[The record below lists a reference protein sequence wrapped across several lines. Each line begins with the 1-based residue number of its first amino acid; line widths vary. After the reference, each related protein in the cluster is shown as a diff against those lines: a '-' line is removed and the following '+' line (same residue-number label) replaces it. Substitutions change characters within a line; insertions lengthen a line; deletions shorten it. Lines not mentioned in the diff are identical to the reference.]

1 MVTTSP
7 APLSP
12 AARALAAR
20 CEPRVNE
27 LARRMTRT
35 VFERLHGYAELPADV
50 RDVEITAT
58 ARHGLRRFLRNAAG
72 GEAPRPT
79 EDGLRYFQERAH
91 QRADEGMP
99 LQLLLGTYT
108 TGAHVLWQALTDAAR
123 PGEENALTELC
134 GALIASQGR
143 VIGAVTESYLDE
155 QAAIAAERREQR
167 RSLARALLE
176 GRGTADAPAGPFL
189 VVHLR
194 FASRDLGGPGGV
206 AVRRLVRR
214 VQTALDRLFGTE
226 VPALLN
232 GTGGHALVPGRT
244 ELPDA
249 ATAVLREAAGQ
260 GLRLAATV
268 AEETGDIPDAAR
280 VGTEIVRVATA
291 CGHTPG
297 RHHLDD
303 VLLEY
308 HLSRPSA
315 GSDRIAALL
324 APLADRP
331 DLTAT
336 LRTHL
341 EQRQDRR
348 ATARVLGLHPNS
360 VDYRL
365 ARVTEL
371 TGLDLGTPK
380 DAALALAALLLGS
393 HSRSRY
399 ANWPGL

>member
-1 MVTTSP
+1 MDS
-7 APLSP
+7 LSP
-12 AARALAAR
+12 AARSLAAR

-27 LARRMTRT
+27 LARRMIRT
-35 VFERLHGYAELPADV
+35 VFEQLNGYAELPAEV
-50 RDVEITAT
+50 KDVEITAT
-58 ARHGLRRFLRNAAG
+58 ARRGLRQFLRGAAS
-72 GEAPRPT
+72 GEAEAQRVPAG
-79 EDGLRYFQERAH
+79 DLRHFQERAL

-99 LQLLLGTYT
+99 LHLLLGTYT
-108 TGAHVLWQALTDAAR
+108 SGAHVLWQALTDEAR
-123 PGEENALTELC
+123 PGEEAALTELC
-134 GALIASQGR
+134 GALITSQGR
-143 VIGAVTESYLDE
+143 VIRAVTESYLDE

-176 GRGTADAPAGPFL
+176 GAGTGTADVAAGPFL

-194 FASRDLGGPGGV
+194 FEARQSGGV
-206 AVRRLVRR
+206 AIRRLVRR
-214 VQTALDRLFGTE
+214 VQTALDRVFGTE
-226 VPALLN
+226 VPALLD
-232 GTGGHALVPGRT
+232 GGGGHVLVPGRT

-249 ATAVLREAAGQ
+249 VTGALREAAGP

-268 AEETGDIPDAAR
+268 ASDVGGIPEAAR

-291 CGHTPG
+291 CGHAPG
-297 RHHLDD
+297 AHRLDD

-331 DLTAT
+331 ELTAT

-341 EQRQDRR
+341 EQRRDRR

-365 ARVTEL
+365 ARITGL
-371 TGLDLGTPK
+371 TGLDLGAPR

-393 HSRSRY
+393 GQ
-399 ANWPGL
+399 ANWPG

>member
-1 MVTTSP
+1 MRT
-7 APLSP
+7 LSP

-35 VFERLHGYAELPADV
+35 VFEDLHGYAELPADV

-58 ARHGLRRFLRNAAG
+58 ARHGLRRFLRGAAD
-72 GEAPRPT
+72 GEVLRPT
-79 EDGLRYFQERAH
+79 ADGGLRYFQERAL

-108 TGAHVLWQALTDAAR
+108 SGAQVLWQALTDAAR
-123 PGEENALTELC
+123 PGEEGALTELC
-134 GALIASQGR
+134 GALLTAQGR

-155 QAAIAAERREQR
+155 QAAIVAERGEQR

-176 GRGTADAPAGPFL
+176 GTGAADAVEGPVL

-194 FASRDLGGPGGV
+194 FGARQSGGV

-226 VPALLN
+226 VPALLD

-249 ATAVLREAAGQ
+249 ATAVLREAAGP

-268 AEETGDIPDAAR
+268 ASGAGDIPDAAR
-280 VGTEIVRVATA
+280 VGEEIVRVARA
-291 CGHTPG
+291 CGHAPG
-297 RHHLDD
+297 PHHLDD

-315 GSDRIAALL
+315 GSSRIAALL

-331 DLTAT
+331 ELTAT

-348 ATARVLGLHPNS
+348 ATARALGLHPNS

-365 ARVTEL
+365 ARITEL
-371 TGLDLGTPK
+371 TGLDLGTPR

-393 HSRSRY
+393 RQ
-399 ANWPGL
+399 AN

>member
-1 MVTTSP
+1 MDS
-7 APLSP
+7 LSP
-12 AARALAAR
+12 AARSLAAR

-35 VFERLHGYAELPADV
+35 VFEDLHGYAELPVDV

-58 ARHGLRRFLRNAAG
+58 ARQGLRQFLRTAAG
-72 GEAPRPT
+72 GEVLRPT
-79 EDGLRYFQERAH
+79 ADGGLRYFQDRAH

-108 TGAHVLWQALTDAAR
+108 SGAHVLWQALTDAAR
-123 PGEENALTELC
+123 PGEESALTELC
-134 GALIASQGR
+134 GALIAAQGR
-143 VIGAVTESYLDE
+143 VIAAVTESYLDE
-155 QAAIAAERREQR
+155 QAAIAAERGEQR

-176 GRGTADAPAGPFL
+176 GTRKAEGWEGPVL

-194 FASRDLGGPGGV
+194 FAPRQSGGV

-226 VPALLN
+226 VPALLD

-249 ATAVLREAAGQ
+249 ATAVLREAAGP

-268 AEETGDIPDAAR
+268 ASGAEDIPDAAR
-280 VGTEIVRVATA
+280 VGEEIVRVARA
-291 CGHTPG
+291 CGHAPG
-297 RHHLDD
+297 PHHLDD

-315 GSDRIAALL
+315 GSARIAALL
-324 APLADRP
+324 DPLADRP

-365 ARVTEL
+365 ARITEL
-371 TGLDLGTPK
+371 TGLDLGTPR

-393 HSRSRY
+393 RQAS
-399 ANWPGL
+399 

>member
-1 MVTTSP
+1 MRT
-7 APLSP
+7 LSP
-12 AARALAAR
+12 SARALAAR
-20 CEPRVNE
+20 CEPQVNE

-35 VFERLHGYAELPADV
+35 VFEDLQGYAELPADV
-50 RDVEITAT
+50 KDVEITAT
-58 ARHGLRRFLRNAAG
+58 ARIGLRRFLRGAA
-72 GEAPRPT
+72 
-79 EDGLRYFQERAH
+79 DGDLRYFQERAL
-91 QRADEGMP
+91 QRAEEGMP

-108 TGAHVLWQALTDAAR
+108 TGAQVLWQALTDTAR
-123 PGEENALTELC
+123 PGEESALTELC
-134 GALIASQGR
+134 GALIAAQGR
-143 VIGAVTESYLDE
+143 VIGAVTESYLEE
-155 QAAIAAERREQR
+155 QAAMVAERGEQR
-167 RSLARALLE
+167 RLLARGLLE
-176 GRGTADAPAGPFL
+176 GTGAVAGTVGVPAGPVL
-189 VVHLR
+189 VVYLR
-194 FASRDLGGPGGV
+194 FGSESGAGLGGVG
-206 AVRRLVRR
+206 VRRLVRR
-214 VQTALDRLFGTE
+214 VQSALDRVFGTE
-226 VPALLN
+226 VPALLD
-232 GTGGHALVPGRT
+232 GTGGHALVPGCT

-249 ATAVLREAAGQ
+249 ATEVLREVTGPGVRTAAMV
-260 GLRLAATV
+260 AAE
-268 AEETGDIPDAAR
+268 AADIPEAAR
-280 VGTEIVRVATA
+280 VGVEIVRVATA

-365 ARVTEL
+365 ARITEL
-371 TGLDLGTPK
+371 TGLDLGTPR
-380 DAALALAALLLGS
+380 DTALALAALLLGS
-393 HSRSRY
+393 RQ
-399 ANWPGL
+399 AN